1 MKRMK
6 EILEKVKHLNYNKY
20 KPGIHKK
27 YLLIISGLMWTGVGI
42 FLSSLTYRWL
52 LSYDN
57 KIIYYSLGI
66 ILAILI
72 HRFGFGF
79 IANQNIN
86 RVLKMEKTKICAF
99 AFQPWYSY
107 LIVIFMMSLG
117 MFMRNSFIPK
127 NYLAILYLGIGGG
140 LFLSS
145 IKYYISFVKDFPQAS
160 VQS

>member
-1 MKRMK
+1 MTRMND
-6 EILEKVKHLNYNKY
+6 IFEKLKNLNYAKY
-20 KPGIHKK
+20 KPGIHRK

-42 FLSSLTYRWL
+42 FLASLTYRWL
-52 LSYDN
+52 LSYDY
-57 KIIYYSLGI
+57 KVIYYSLGL

-72 HRFGFGF
+72 YRFGFGF
-79 IANQNIN
+79 IANQNID
-86 RVLKMEKTKICAF
+86 RVLKMGKTKVCAF

-107 LIVIFMMSLG
+107 GIVIFMMSLG

-145 IKYYISFVKDFPQAS
+145 LKYYNSFIKDFS
-160 VQS
+160 K

>member
-1 MKRMK
+1 MND
-6 EILEKVKHLNYNKY
+6 ILEKLKKLNYVKY
-20 KPGIHKK
+20 KPGINKK

-52 LSYDN
+52 LNYDN
-57 KIIYYSLGI
+57 KIIYYGLGI
-66 ILAILI
+66 LLAILI
-72 HRFGFGF
+72 YRFGFGL

-86 RVLKMEKTKICAF
+86 RVIKMEKIKVCAF

-107 LIVIFMMSLG
+107 GIVIFMMSLG

-127 NYLAILYLGIGGG
+127 NYLAVLYLGIGGG

-145 IKYYISFVKDFPQAS
+145 LKYYNSFIKDFPR
-160 VQS
+160 

>member
-1 MKRMK
+1 MND
-6 EILEKVKHLNYNKY
+6 ILEKLKKLNYIKY
-20 KPGIHKK
+20 KPGINKK

-52 LSYDN
+52 LNYDN
-57 KIIYYSLGI
+57 KIIYYGLGI
-66 ILAILI
+66 LLAILI
-72 HRFGFGF
+72 YRFGFGL

-86 RVLKMEKTKICAF
+86 RVIKMEKIKVCAF

-107 LIVIFMMSLG
+107 GIVIFMMSLG

-127 NYLAILYLGIGGG
+127 NYLAVLYLGIGGG

-145 IKYYISFVKDFPQAS
+145 LKYYNSFIKDFPR
-160 VQS
+160 

>member
-1 MKRMK
+1 MND
-6 EILEKVKHLNYNKY
+6 ILKKLKKLNYVKY
-20 KPGIHKK
+20 KPAINKK

-52 LSYDN
+52 LNYDN

-66 ILAILI
+66 LLAILI
-72 HRFGFGF
+72 YHFGFGL

-86 RVLKMEKTKICAF
+86 RVIKMEKIKVCAF

-107 LIVIFMMSLG
+107 GIVIFMMSLG

-127 NYLAILYLGIGGG
+127 NYLAVLYLGIGGG

-145 IKYYISFVKDFPQAS
+145 LKYYNSFIKDFPR
-160 VQS
+160 